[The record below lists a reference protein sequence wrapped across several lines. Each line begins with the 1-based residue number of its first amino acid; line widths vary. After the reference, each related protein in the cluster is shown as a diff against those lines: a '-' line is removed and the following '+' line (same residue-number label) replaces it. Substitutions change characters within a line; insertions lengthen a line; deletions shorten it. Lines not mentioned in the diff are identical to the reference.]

1 MTTAGVRLREAT
13 AMDAR
18 QIAEVHVEAWQA
30 TYPGLLPDSYLANL
44 SSASQAER
52 WREAIARSKSADT
65 LVATVEEV
73 GIVGF
78 VNWGKA
84 RGKDVA
90 LPGEIYAIY
99 VSPDW
104 QDQGIGRDLLKA
116 AFEELAAAGANGAF
130 LWVLS
135 TNPAR
140 FFYEAMGGMAV
151 GTRLERFAGVDLQET
166 AYAWPDL
173 FSWLSS
179 WRR

>member
-1 MTTAGVRLREAT
+1 MTTVGVTLRGAT

-30 TYPGLLPDSYLANL
+30 TYPGLLPDSYLAKL
-44 SSASQAER
+44 SPANQAVR
-52 WREAIARSKSADT
+52 WREAIARRTGDDI
-65 LVATVEEV
+65 LVAAVEGPGV
-73 GIVGF
+73 VGF

-84 RGKDVA
+84 RGKEA
-90 LPGEIYAIY
+90 PQPSEIYALY
-99 VSPDW
+99 VAPDW

-116 AFEELAAAGANGAF
+116 AFEELAAAGVNGAF

-151 GTRLERFAGVDLQET
+151 GTRLERFAGVDLEET
-166 AYAWPDL
+166 AYAWPDV
-173 FSWLSS
+173 FTWLSS
-179 WRR
+179 WR

>member
-1 MTTAGVRLREAT
+1 MTTVGVTLRGAT

-44 SSASQAER
+44 SAANQAAR
-52 WREAIARSKSADT
+52 WREAIARRNGDDI
-65 LVATVEEV
+65 LVAAVEGPGV
-73 GIVGF
+73 IGF

-84 RGKDVA
+84 RGKDA
-90 LPGEIYAIY
+90 PQPGEIYAIY
-99 VSPDW
+99 VAPDW

-116 AFEELAAAGANGAF
+116 SMEELAAAGVNGAF
-130 LWVLS
+130 VWVLS

-151 GTRLERFAGVDLQET
+151 GTRLERFAGVDLEET
-166 AYAWPDL
+166 AYAWPDV
-173 FSWLSS
+173 FGWLSA
-179 WRR
+179 WR